1 MALFKKNRH
10 QRRIEVRKNI
20 STESSRFVRWFAAPG
35 AMGSLAIAVVFFLSA
50 AAMDIWPLDPLPYR
64 AGQYVPHDITARVE
78 FRRRLDKKVAEEV
91 RLAREK
97 EPATFNINTSLLDDI
112 TTSVENIPGSFQA
125 AKTPD
130 KIPPELLKQLG
141 INADAGTAPPKKSD
155 DELPTVKD
163 ATGLLPEKNIP
174 QSEEKDKPKDKN
186 EDEDKE
192 KSIVVLSEE
201 QIRQQK
207 VFDAWVGLATPQ
219 GGKKLEG
226 MLGQLRERLGHCY
239 IVQAELA
246 EEQKIKR
253 RASEVILV
261 NASGSKHEPV
271 KDIIGLD
278 NVDEIKNRMRW
289 AVDEIEPIFRPYI
302 LALVLAKVQKTPI
315 YTYDSEKTLAAQ
327 KAAAQKTEE
336 NPSSLCFKSCI
347 DGQVLARRTRARRP
361 GALSPINRGLNGETE
376 IPLLKAEH
384 DEYLRLEQLSHPWKK
399 YTRIVTNV
407 ALILMLTV
415 MLCSYIGHYQP
426 QIVENNFRGLVMGI
440 LLLLMMGLTK
450 ILVQVFLLPPQVA
463 LLGVCT
469 AGVMLAIAYDQRFA
483 MGVGA
488 ILAAIIVFQIHA
500 GFELMAILITGL
512 VVFVL
517 QIHEIRTRSR
527 LVVVSII
534 TAAGIFVLAWIL
546 SVRNDV
552 PWRFALHDS
561 LWACGAVV
569 VTGVIVQSILP
580 AIERIFNVATGSTL
594 LEWCDASKPLLRHL
608 AMESAGTYNHSL
620 QLGAMCE
627 AAAET
632 IGARGLLARVGAYYH
647 DIGKMN
653 KPEYFTENQSDGHNK
668 HEKLSPEMSQLII
681 QGHVKDGLELA
692 REYGLPVV
700 LREFIAT
707 HHGTTLVKYF
717 FHAAAKKSQDTAT
730 PAPEENQF
738 RYPGPKP
745 HSKEAA
751 ILMLGDGSESSV
763 RSMPDPTPARIRNQV
778 NNMVNL
784 RLKDGQ
790 LDDCE
795 LTLREVH
802 LVEES
807 IVKSLCGFYH
817 SRVAYPKDE
826 PKPDDNNGNGRDDGS
841 GVISASH

>member
-20 STESSRFVRWFAAPG
+20 PTGPSRFVRWFGKPG

-64 AGQYVPHDITARVE
+64 AGQYVPQDITARVE
-78 FRRRLDKKVAEEV
+78 FKRRLDKKVAEEV

-97 EPATFNINTSLLDDI
+97 QPATFNINTNLLDDI
-112 TTSVENIPGSFQA
+112 VTSIENLPGSFQA

-130 KIPPELLKQLG
+130 KVPPELLRQLG
-141 INADAGTAPPKKSD
+141 VRPVETETEKPAP
-155 DELPTVKD
+155 
-163 ATGLLPEKNIP
+163 
-174 QSEEKDKPKDKN
+174 
-186 EDEDKE
+186 EDESAPVQDSTPSPKGEGEDTPEDKGKGE
-192 KSIVVLSEE
+192 DKTKIATPPSEE
-201 QIRQQK
+201 QIRQQQA
-207 VFDAWVGLATPQ
+207 FDAWVLLATPE

-226 MLGQLRERLGHCY
+226 MLAQLRERLGHCY

-253 RASEVILV
+253 RASEVILANGNV
-261 NASGSKHEPV
+261 TKHEPV
-271 KDIIGLD
+271 KDLIGLD
-278 NVDEIKNRMRW
+278 NADEIKNRVRW
-289 AVDEIEPIFRPYI
+289 AVDGIEPIFRPYI
-302 LALVLAKVQKTPI
+302 MAMVLGKLQASPMYI
-315 YTYDSEKTLAAQ
+315 YDSEKSLG
-327 KAAAQKTEE
+327 AQKTAAKKAEE
-336 NPSSLCFKSCI
+336 SPSSLCFKSYI
-347 DGQVLARRTRARRP
+347 DGQVLVSRTRARHP
-361 GALSPINRGLNGETE
+361 GQFAPENRGLNGETE
-376 IPLLKAEH
+376 MPLLQAEH
-384 DEYLRLEQLSHPWKK
+384 DEYLRLERLSQPWKR
-399 YTRIVTNV
+399 YARIVTNV

-426 QIVENNFRGLVMGI
+426 QIVKNNFRGLVMGI

-450 ILVQVFLLPPQVA
+450 ILVQVFSLPPQVS
-463 LLGVCT
+463 LLGVCI
-469 AGVMLAIAYDQRFA
+469 AGVILTIAYDQRFA

-500 GFELMAILITGL
+500 GFGLMAILLTGL
-512 VVFVL
+512 ILFVL
-517 QIHEIRTRSR
+517 QLREIRTRSR

-534 TAAGIFVLAWIL
+534 AAAGIFVLVWIL
-546 SVRNDV
+546 SVRNEV
-552 PWRFALHDS
+552 PWRFALMDS
-561 LWACGAVV
+561 LWACGAIV

-594 LEWCDASKPLLRHL
+594 LEWCDASKPLLKHL

-620 QLGAMCE
+620 QLGTMCE
-627 AAAET
+627 SAAEA

-647 DIGKMN
+647 DIGKVN
-653 KPEYFTENQSDGHNK
+653 KPEYFSENQSDGYNK

-692 REYGLPVV
+692 REYGLPVA

-717 FHAAAKKSQDTAT
+717 YHAAAKKSQDTAT

-751 ILMLGDGSESSV
+751 ILMLADAAESSV
-763 RSMPDPTPARIRNQV
+763 RAMPDPTPTRIRNQV
-778 NNMVNL
+778 NNMVNS
-784 RLKDGQ
+784 RLEDGQ

-802 LVEES
+802 LVEQS
-807 IVKSLCGFYH
+807 LVKSLCGIYH
-817 SRVAYPKDE
+817 SRVAYPEDN
-826 PKPDDNNGNGRDDGS
+826 PKTTGSGNGHTNGKTRDGTDTRPTL
-841 GVISASH
+841 